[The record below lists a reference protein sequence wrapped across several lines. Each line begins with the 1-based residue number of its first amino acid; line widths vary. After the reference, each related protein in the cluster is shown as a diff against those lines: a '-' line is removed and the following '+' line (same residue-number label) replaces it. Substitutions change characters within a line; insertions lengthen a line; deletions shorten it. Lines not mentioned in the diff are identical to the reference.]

1 MILNRPLLMAVPLV
15 AVWAALPWGR
25 CQGAQV
31 LTLEQAERI
40 ALEQDLVIQA
50 RSANALALRDKA
62 IADGQWSDPQLT
74 AGVFNLPLDSF
85 SLDDEP
91 TTQIRFGVVQALPRG
106 RTLGLKQQQTES
118 RAQLEEARSR
128 ERRLKTRRGVR
139 EAFLEIYFQTRAL
152 EIVQRSRGLFEQL
165 VEITEAQYAS
175 GRDTQQDVL
184 RAQLELSRLS
194 DRETRIREAD
204 AKGRAE
210 LARWIG
216 VRAYDP
222 LAEAFP
228 ALAEPPGP
236 ETVQG
241 ALPGHPLMRVEDARV
256 QASKLGVRIAG
267 EQYKPGFSV
276 GVEYRYRKG
285 DNPDGSDRT
294 DMMAAMVRMDLPL
307 FTAKRQD
314 QRYAASR
321 QREAAAR
328 LMRQDRLLE
337 LQRMLDAAHATWLRT
352 GQRQA
357 LYDQRLLPEARS
369 NAEASLRAYQSAVS
383 EFTTL
388 MRARLTELDVRLEA
402 LRLRVD
408 RAKAQA
414 MLLYLAGDET

>member
-1 MILNRPLLMAVPLV
+1 MSLNRPLLIAAPLV
-15 AVWAALPWGR
+15 AVWVLLPGR
-25 CQGAQV
+25 PCQGAQV
-31 LTLEQAERI
+31 LTLEQAEHI

-50 RSANALALRDKA
+50 RSANAAALRDKA
-62 IADGQWSDPQLT
+62 VADGQWSDPQLT

-91 TTQIRFGVVQALPRG
+91 STQIRFGVVQALPRG
-106 RTLGLKQQQTES
+106 RTLGLKQKQTES
-118 RAQLEEARSR
+118 QAELEEARSR

-139 EAFLEIYFQTRAL
+139 EAFFEIYFQTHAL
-152 EIVQRSRGLFEQL
+152 EIIGQSRGLFEQL
-165 VEITEAQYAS
+165 VEITEGQYAS

-184 RAQLELSRLS
+184 RALLELSRLA

-204 AKGRAE
+204 SKGRAE
-210 LARWIG
+210 LGRWIG
-216 VRAYDP
+216 TRAYDP
-222 LAEAFP
+222 LAKAFP
-228 ALAEPPGP
+228 RLPDPPGP
-236 ETVQG
+236 EAVQG

-285 DNPDGSDRT
+285 DNPDGSDRN
-294 DMMAAMVRMDLPL
+294 DMMAAMVRMDLPI

-314 QRYAASR
+314 QRYAASQ

-337 LQRMLDAAHATWLRT
+337 LKRMLDATHASWLRT
-352 GQRQA
+352 GQRHA

-369 NAEASLRAYQSAVS
+369 NAQASLRAYQSGVS

-388 MRARLTELDVRLEA
+388 MRARLTELEVRLEA

>member
-1 MILNRPLLMAVPLV
+1 MSWNKPLWMAAPLV
-15 AVWAALPWGR
+15 VVWAVLPWGH

-31 LTLEQAERI
+31 LTLEQAQRI
-40 ALEQDLVIQA
+40 ALEQDLVSQA
-50 RSANALALRDKA
+50 RSADASALRDKA

-74 AGVFNLPLDSF
+74 AGVFNLPLDTF

-91 TTQIRFGVVQALPRG
+91 TTQIRFGVVQVLPRG
-106 RTLGLKQQQTES
+106 RTLGLKRKQTES
-118 RAQLEEARSR
+118 QAELEEARSR
-128 ERRLKTRRGVR
+128 ERGLRTRRGVR
-139 EAFLEIYFQTRAL
+139 ETFLEIYYQTRAL
-152 EIVQRSRGLFEQL
+152 EIVQQSKGLFEQL

-204 AKGRAE
+204 SKGRAE

-216 VRAYDP
+216 RRAYDP

-228 ALAEPPGP
+228 ELPEPPGP
-236 ETVQG
+236 EAVQG

-256 QASKLGVRIAG
+256 RASKLGVRIAG
-267 EQYKPGFSV
+267 ERYKPGFSV

-285 DNPDGSDRT
+285 DNPDGSDRA
-294 DMMAAMVRMDLPL
+294 DMLAAMVRMDLPI

-314 QRYAASR
+314 QRYAASQ

-337 LQRMLDAAHATWLRT
+337 LKRMLEASHATWLRT

-357 LYDQRLLPEARS
+357 LYDRRLLPEARS
-369 NAEASLRAYQSAVS
+369 NAEASLRAYQSGVS